1 MAIPRTHNAKDN
13 TKSGEKSCYGGGM
26 FFNSCNH
33 YQFTKNQIH
42 TQSEQ
47 ICTVWENRTFKVKI
61 FKAHFILMKNK
72 NVLKTFRKTLALT
85 PFSPWVIGDRILLL
99 YISVLTW
106 RKF

>member
-47 ICTVWENRTFKVKI
+47 KYVQYEKI
-61 FKAHFILMKNK
+61 ELSK
-72 NVLKTFRKTLALT
+72 
-85 PFSPWVIGDRILLL
+85 
-99 YISVLTW
+99 
-106 RKF
+106 